1 VASEVIFNHYY
12 EIGAEEYKE
21 QDRKE
26 KARTAAGMGLII
38 LSWLARRF
46 YVLKKRIDKTENSYY
61 SNFNQAFQFILNQPC
76 KRFILIITG

>member
-1 VASEVIFNHYY
+1 MASEVIFNHYY

-46 YVLKKRIDKTENSYY
+46 YVAKKSVLTKLKIRT
-61 SNFNQAFQFILNQPC
+61 
-76 KRFILIITG
+76 ILILIKPSNLY